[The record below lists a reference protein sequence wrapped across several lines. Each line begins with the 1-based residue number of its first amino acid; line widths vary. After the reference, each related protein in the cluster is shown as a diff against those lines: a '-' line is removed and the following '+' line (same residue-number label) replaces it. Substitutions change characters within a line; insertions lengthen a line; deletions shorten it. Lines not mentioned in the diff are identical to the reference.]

1 LDLSEARSR
10 GKRVR
15 LSEPRGNQTLAYTDP
30 SSQSAYRYS
39 IIRATRLQR
48 APLGRRNTQLKN
60 VGLEVSIL
68 IWIVLGLFVIAVFA
82 LARWTATKTLQPE
95 RPAEFGSAVHDDDIT
110 VRPV

>member
-1 LDLSEARSR
+1 
-10 GKRVR
+10 
-15 LSEPRGNQTLAYTDP
+15 
-30 SSQSAYRYS
+30 
-39 IIRATRLQR
+39 
-48 APLGRRNTQLKN
+48 
-60 VGLEVSIL
+60 L